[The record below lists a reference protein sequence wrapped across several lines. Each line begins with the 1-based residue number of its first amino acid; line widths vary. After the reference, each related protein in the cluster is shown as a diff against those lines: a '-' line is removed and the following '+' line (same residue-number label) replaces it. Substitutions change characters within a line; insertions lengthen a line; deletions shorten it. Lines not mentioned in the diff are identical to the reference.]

1 MARNRKKKYE
11 NERNPLRMVLYIIL
25 VAVLIGCLVFMAYY
39 NRRRHKEYNEKVAE
53 VAANE
58 TEYVVIRKDITENSE
73 TAGAEDETA
82 KTGSGKQSSD
92 QSVVGV
98 SSLGS
103 QAGETKSKGT
113 KTETEAASESEA
125 ETEIGTESESA
136 SEAETAVSAALKKI
150 SVVVLNGTDRSGV
163 AAYWK
168 AQLQEDGYQSVTA
181 GTYTLGTQENTTI
194 YTSNA
199 AATRQLKKV
208 FPNATFKV
216 KRLSEGIELAD
227 GEVMPDQIDVGIVVG
242 NADAVTE

>member
-73 TAGAEDETA
+73 TVGAEDETA

-98 SSLGS
+98 GSLGS

-113 KTETEAASESEA
+113 KTETEAASESE
-125 ETEIGTESESA
+125 TEIGTESEAA
-136 SEAETAVSAALKKI
+136 SEAETVVSAALKKI

-163 AAYWK
+163 ATYWK

-208 FPNATFKV
+208 FPNATFEV
-216 KRLSEGIELAD
+216 KRLSEGIDLAD